1 MANPN
6 PWKPPRTQIEVV
18 YPAVEGVTAI
28 FDAAQKEGINR
39 IVMTSCSCTIRG
51 SNYKFVYSEDD
62 TGDPHSLNSVEKSK
76 VFAEKTAMYLSDKNP
91 KMNLTI
97 FNPGFLLGPTLQ
109 RHSESS
115 SCKWF
120 KILMSN
126 HTSKVYKLHIPL
138 CDVRDAALA
147 HVKALK
153 KKETNGERYILAQ
166 GSYWILDFAKI
177 LQKEYKQFGYIL
189 PLSEIGPGPLK
200 LISFFDENA
209 RSVLPFYGKESY
221 FSSDKARKDSLI
233 YYRNVDETLVDMAE
247 SFIEKNFIEDLTKP
261 PPEELNELMEID
273 ENDIDSEDV
282 PQGDIDKWG
291 VELGEIE
298 HGGSD
303 DGGGMQMKGSEKTDV
318 KAKGRGGYGQV
329 DHDDS
334 VVTPLDPGDLD
345 IDVGGGSGKGRKA
358 GLRAKGEGGKGGGG
372 GGEFGFGGGG
382 KQMSFEMEV
391 NADVGVGKKK

>member
-28 FDAAQKEGINR
+28 FDAAEKEGINR
-39 IVMTSCSCTIRG
+39 IIMTSCSCTIRG

-62 TGDPHSLNSVEKSK
+62 IGDPHSLNSVEKSK

-91 KMNLTI
+91 KMKLTI

-126 HTSKVYKLHIPL
+126 HSPKVYKLHIPL

-153 KKETNGERYILAQ
+153 KKETSGERYLLAQ

-177 LQKEYKQFGYIL
+177 LQKEYKHFGYIL
-189 PLSEIGPGPLK
+189 PLAEIGPGPLK

-221 FSSDKARKDSLI
+221 FSSEKARKDGLI
-233 YYRNVDETLVDMAE
+233 YFRNVDETLVDMAE
-247 SFIEKNFIEDLTKP
+247 SFIEKKFIEDLTKP
-261 PPEELNELMEID
+261 PPEELNELMEVD
-273 ENDIDSEDV
+273 ENDIDSEEV
-282 PQGDIDKWG
+282 GQGDIDQWG
-291 VELGEIE
+291 VELGQVGG
-298 HGGSD
+298 GGSD
-303 DGGGMQMKGSEKTDV
+303 DSPGMQMKGSEKTEEKTEYK
-318 KAKGRGGYGQV
+318 KAGGRGEYGKV
-329 DHDDS
+329 DHNDS
-334 VVTPLDPGDLD
+334 VVRPLDPGDLD
-345 IDVGGGSGKGRKA
+345 VGFGGESGRSRKAEMRGKGS
-358 GLRAKGEGGKGGGG
+358 G

-382 KQMSFEMEV
+382 GKVMSFEMEV
-391 NADVGVGKKK
+391 NADVRGK